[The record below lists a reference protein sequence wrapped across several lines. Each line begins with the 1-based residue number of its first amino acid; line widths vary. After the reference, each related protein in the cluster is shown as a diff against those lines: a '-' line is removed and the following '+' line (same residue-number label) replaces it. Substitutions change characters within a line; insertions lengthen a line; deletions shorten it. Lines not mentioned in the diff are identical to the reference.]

1 MADDSSDSLFS
12 QLPAATVQRTLSDEE
27 RSRSRS
33 RYRKKGVVEKIQ
45 YRLDKLERRHK
56 NMHKEFHRRIES
68 LERQQWERATQTMPR
83 MPNTPGL
90 PTTGL
95 LPTSF
100 GQREMAAEAAAG
112 KGSGSKL
119 G

>member
-56 NMHKEFHRRIES
+56 SMHKEFRRRLRR
-68 LERQQWERATQTMPR
+68 LEMENVERAVQTTPR
-83 MPNTPGL
+83 MPGTPAG
-90 PTTGL
+90 

>member
-56 NMHKEFHRRIES
+56 SMHKQFRRRLRR
-68 LERQQWERATQTMPR
+68 LEMEKVEKAVQAG
-83 MPNTPGL
+83 TPG
-90 PTTGL
+90 

-100 GQREMAAEAAAG
+100 GQREMAAEAATG
-112 KGSGSKL
+112 KGS
-119 G
+119 